1 MCQKAGAAYN
11 MIKVDKVQAVFME
24 RIYTNVENWRSLV
37 KVYRT
42 LVTKKAAKEKCNY
55 SNYVGR
61 L

>member
-1 MCQKAGAAYN
+1 